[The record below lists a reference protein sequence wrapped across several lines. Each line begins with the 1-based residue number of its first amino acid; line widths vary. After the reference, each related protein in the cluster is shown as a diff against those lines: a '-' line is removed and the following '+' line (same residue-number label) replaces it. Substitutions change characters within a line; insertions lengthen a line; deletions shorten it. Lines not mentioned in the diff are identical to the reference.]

1 MFIIL
6 LGGGARSE
14 KVGSGKLWKSHTIGA
29 FMHFSNLHK
38 CSFFCFCQVVVPET
52 FKAIIVMQATE
63 IDQLVVRGLQE
74 SSLLEKVVI

>member
-1 MFIIL
+1 MFKGL
-6 LGGGARSE
+6 
-14 KVGSGKLWKSHTIGA
+14 
-29 FMHFSNLHK
+29 
-38 CSFFCFCQVVVPET
+38 CSLFGFCQVVVPKT